1 MLYCRAVRLCPVCTG
16 LRRQEGTPRPLRSRV
31 TAVAKLSHA
40 FPIALYLVL
49 SAPEGYGQA
58 PPASSPDAEVV
69 RALPAYD
76 VVSIKPNR
84 SGTGNVSISTQY
96 QSFTASNVSLKT
108 LLSNAYDFR
117 EGLISGL
124 PGWAGSARYDVNA
137 RSWTRTWKHSRNLRR
152 SNARRC
158 SSLF

>member
-1 MLYCRAVRLCPVCTG
+1 MLYSRAVMLCPVCTG
-16 LRRQEGTPRPLRSRV
+16 LRRREGTPRPLRSRV

-40 FPIALYLVL
+40 FPIALYLLL

-58 PPASSPDAEVV
+58 PPASSPDAEGV

-84 SGTGNVSISTQY
+84 SGTGNVSIWTQY